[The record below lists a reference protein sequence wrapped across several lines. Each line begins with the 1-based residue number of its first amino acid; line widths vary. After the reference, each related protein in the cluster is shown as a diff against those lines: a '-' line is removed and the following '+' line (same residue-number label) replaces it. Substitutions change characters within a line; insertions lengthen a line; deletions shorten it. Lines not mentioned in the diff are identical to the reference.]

1 MIVLDLLS
9 GMVVLGY
16 LVEARSQSLSLFY
29 TVTIVCSALVALYYP
44 STMGIVPLLL
54 VNVKWFDFGTIFTA
68 TQMKVLNILE
78 KTYRSITTVSLAQVT
93 DSRIPP
99 IYFSHFANDRL
110 DTIPG
115 ILLRLNGLWDNLHDF
130 DTIVIHHIFRHVIS
144 SGITC
149 RSYLLLCS
157 CYFLLQ

>member
-54 VNVKWFDFGTIFTA
+54 VKVKWFDFSTIFTA

-78 KTYRSITTVSLAQVT
+78 KNLSIHYNS
-93 DSRIPP
+93 
-99 IYFSHFANDRL
+99 
-110 DTIPG
+110 
-115 ILLRLNGLWDNLHDF
+115 
-130 DTIVIHHIFRHVIS
+130 
-144 SGITC
+144 
-149 RSYLLLCS
+149 
-157 CYFLLQ
+157 

>member
-29 TVTIVCSALVALYYP
+29 TVTIVRSVLLALYYP

-54 VNVKWFDFGTIFTA
+54 VKVKWFDFSTIFTA

-78 KTYRSITTVSLAQVT
+78 KNLSIHYNS
-93 DSRIPP
+93 
-99 IYFSHFANDRL
+99 
-110 DTIPG
+110 
-115 ILLRLNGLWDNLHDF
+115 
-130 DTIVIHHIFRHVIS
+130 
-144 SGITC
+144 
-149 RSYLLLCS
+149 
-157 CYFLLQ
+157 